1 MSGVNY
7 ICVKDKIEETAGG
20 AGQKYILLPFYR
32 DGKPLTSGKK
42 WGMTLLKA
50 GSMRFRWNEKNPGM
64 EKLLKDIIEE
74 QHPHVCSG
82 ECAGDSQ
89 RCRCRPVLTAVE
101 LIHSKTVYGVNCPE
115 DVFGKKGDGLITDR
129 SMVVPS
135 VTVADCVPLF
145 LYDPVTGVFGTVH
158 SGWKGTGIIG
168 EAVKLAQ
175 EKYGSRAEDMCVAI
189 GPHIGKECYCI
200 DEERKDWF
208 LKNFGNCVCEIKNEG
223 KIQRTSDGKVLKYSL
238 DLTEANLFVLKNSGV
253 KEENIVA
260 ASDCTCC
267 SVFSDGSF
275 VFGSF
280 RRQAAF
286 LPDCVSA
293 EERSRSMTV
302 QVAFVI

>member
-1 MSGVNY
+1 MNIYADNRMLSEGL
-7 ICVKDKIEETAGG
+7 IGG
-20 AGQKYILLPFYR
+20 TVSR
-32 DGKPLTSGKK
+32 
-42 WGMTLLKA
+42 
-50 GSMRFRWNEKNPGM
+50 
-64 EKLLKDIIEE
+64 
-74 QHPHVCSG
+74 H
-82 ECAGDSQ
+82 AGDMRDLSNQ
-89 RCRCRPVLTAVE
+89 NE
-101 LIHSKTVYGVNCPE
+101 
-115 DVFGKKGDGLITDR
+115 VFGKLGVAQDKILHFHQTHSDR
-129 SMVVPS
+129 IIHIASDADALSLQNRPEEDADAWVFSCGGWGGAVQ
-135 VTVADCVPLF
+135 TADCVPLF

-302 QVAFVI
+302 QAAFVI